1 MKVKKI
7 DLPPNGNSFLAK
19 MGNSETDSHW
29 ICALQCVFCHNILLP
44 FLWPL
49 NLAKPLFRDSS
60 SLRIDVIVLLL
71 LSFYIFDEDLK
82 NFFIS
87 FPFHLIW
94 WFFGISMCY
103 CSTKFNRQ
111 THAWTK
117 LKVVEIA
124 LKTRAL
130 VGSARMHFS
139 LVTFCVPYY
148 SFICAHSFVSNQT
161 ITDNIKWPRPY
172 YMAAAIQN
180 RKNNN
185 NFNKHY
191 RLHLFLALQC
201 SARIEFVK
209 FSPGLFFNPNNC
221 GESNIS

>member
-1 MKVKKI
+1 MCVINTAYFCNNSDWNSYNYAFNVFIKNVRMFSVSFSRFFFNSWIQYATHTHKKGNTNALKVKKI

-49 NLAKPLFRDSS
+49 NLAKPLFHDSS

-111 THAWTK
+111 THA
-117 LKVVEIA
+117 
-124 LKTRAL
+124 
-130 VGSARMHFS
+130 
-139 LVTFCVPYY
+139 
-148 SFICAHSFVSNQT
+148 
-161 ITDNIKWPRPY
+161 
-172 YMAAAIQN
+172 
-180 RKNNN
+180 
-185 NFNKHY
+185 
-191 RLHLFLALQC
+191 
-201 SARIEFVK
+201 
-209 FSPGLFFNPNNC
+209 
-221 GESNIS
+221 